1 MVGNDK
7 DSFQLLGNNCLIAY
21 HSERNMLASG
31 GRYEEADFRRA
42 LTRLRRISKH
52 PTWEIEWSFT
62 RQFINKRKMMI
73 IAISVM
79 AVLIGE
85 YSTGIAHNHSFQPL
99 HFSKGIGFQPI
110 LAVSQSRQHKTYEN
124 T

>member
-1 MVGNDK
+1 MVSNDK
-7 DSFQLLGNNCLIAY
+7 DSFQLFGNNCLIAY
-21 HSERNMLASG
+21 HSEKNMLASG

-79 AVLIGE
+79 TVLIGE
-85 YSTGIAHNHSFQPL
+85 YSTGIAHFQPL